1 MADNQQKPDEKPKAK
16 PSRSRKAP
24 DVVENVGFNMTP
36 MIDIVFQLIIFFMLI
51 TDMTQT
57 EMEAVIQPVA
67 KKVIEDKNKPKERLI
82 VNVFQNS
89 INKKWELKFRGKR
102 FNDVKV
108 LKNRLSEYANRFKDP
123 KFPALSNVS
132 IMLRADARAPFEE
145 VQKILQI
152 CGDNQVR
159 IYKVEINAKQQTT
172 ESK

>member
-1 MADNQQKPDEKPKAK
+1 MADNQQKPDAEKPK
-16 PSRSRKAP
+16 PPPRTRKAP
-24 DVVENVGFNMTP
+24 ETIENCGFNMTP

-57 EMEAVIQPVA
+57 EMEQVIQPVA
-67 KKVIEDKNKPKERLI
+67 KKVLEDKNKPKERLI
-82 VNVFQNS
+82 VNVFKNS
-89 INKKWELKFRGKR
+89 VTQKWELKFRGKR

-145 VQKILQI
+145 VQKVLQI

-159 IYKVEINAKQQTT
+159 IYKVEINAKQQLT